1 MNSKRYEAR
10 TEQYI
15 DNKMFQTNL
24 AKLFETLEK
33 ENINNNIRPG
43 SLESVRFWSE
53 IWDQPITH
61 YDQVKWLKRI
71 VER

>member
-33 ENINNNIRPG
+33 EDINNNIRPG
-43 SLESVRFWSE
+43 SLESVRF
-53 IWDQPITH
+53 
-61 YDQVKWLKRI
+61 
-71 VER
+71 